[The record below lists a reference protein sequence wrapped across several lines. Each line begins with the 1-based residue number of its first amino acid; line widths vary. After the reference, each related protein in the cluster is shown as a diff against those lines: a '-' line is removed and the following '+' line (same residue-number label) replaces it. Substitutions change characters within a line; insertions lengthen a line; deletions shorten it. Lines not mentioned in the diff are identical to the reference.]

1 MIMKHKNSN
10 STNNN
15 NEIDLTKI
23 PKHIAIIMDG
33 NGRWAQK
40 RSLPRIAGHKA
51 GVESLRDIIKTSSEI
66 GVSHL
71 TLYAFSTENWKRPV
85 EEINGLLDLLVLYL
99 RREVNE
105 LHKNNIKI
113 QVIGDILKLTDTAIT
128 EIKKAINKTSDN
140 SGLTVNIALNYGSR
154 YEIVNAVKE
163 ICKSVIED
171 TINISDVNENLIE
184 NYLYTQ
190 NIPDPD
196 LVIRTSGEIR
206 VSNFLL
212 WQIAYSELW
221 FTDILWPDF
230 TGTNLLQAIIDY
242 QKRGRRF
249 GGI

>member
-1 MIMKHKNSN
+1 MLKKHKNKSSLEAIN
-10 STNNN
+10 
-15 NEIDLTKI
+15 IDFNKV
-23 PKHIAIIMDG
+23 PRHVAIIMDG
-33 NGRWAQK
+33 NGRWAKK
-40 RSLPRIAGHKA
+40 RRLPRIAGHKA
-51 GVESLRDIIKTSSEI
+51 GVETLRNIIKTSSQI
-66 GVSHL
+66 GISHL

-85 EEINGLLDLLVLYL
+85 EEINGLMDLLVLYL
-99 RREVNE
+99 RQEVNE
-105 LHKNNIKI
+105 LHKNNVKI
-113 QVIGDILKLTDTAIT
+113 QVIGDVSKLTGQAIT
-128 EIKKAINKTSDN
+128 EIEKAVDKTSTN

-154 YEIVNAVKE
+154 YEIVNAIKQ
-163 ICKSVIED
+163 ICTDIAEN
-171 TINISDVNENLIE
+171 NISVSDIDERLVENS
-184 NYLYTQ
+184 LYTK

-230 TGTNLLQAIIDY
+230 TEKDLLQAINDF